1 MMKSRDTDGRLN
13 LVRRSNSEILSLI
26 RIQSVQQRVLPGLK
40 PPGRQT
46 QRWIDYVVA
55 QEHEVTTSCLPAPH
69 PSNTA
74 QTHRNGRL
82 SLIER
87 CQISEALALPSPLD
101 AQGACPALYMFSSTW
116 AWSNAV

>member
-26 RIQSVQQRVLPGLK
+26 RIQSVQQSVLPGLK